1 MAKLQGSVVVDDSKF
16 YLNGVC
22 ECYNCQERYAIDGG
36 KQNRVIVRYEKIK
49 STKGA
54 MRELDRWVCGV
65 DYEIPTRV
73 VEYNGKY
80 DEYENP
86 ILEVYGCES

>member
-1 MAKLQGSVVVDDSKF
+1 MAKLNGSVVVNGSKF

-22 ECYNCQERYAIDGG
+22 DCYNCQERYAIDGG
-36 KQNRVIVRYEKIK
+36 KQNRVIVRYEKVK

-54 MRELDRWVCGV
+54 MIELSRWVCGV

-80 DEYENP
+80 DEYKNH
-86 ILEVYGCES
+86 ILEVYECES

>member
-1 MAKLQGSVVVDDSKF
+1 MAKLRGSVDVDDKAF

-22 ECYNCQERYAIDGG
+22 DCYNCQERYAIDGG
-36 KQNRVIVRYEKIK
+36 KRNKVIVRYEKIK

-54 MRELDRWVCGV
+54 MKELARWVCGV

-80 DEYENP
+80 DEYVNP
-86 ILEVYGCES
+86 VWEVSECEI

>member
-1 MAKLQGSVVVDDSKF
+1 MAKLRGSVVVDDRTF

-22 ECYNCQERYAIDGG
+22 DCYNCQKRYAIDGG
-36 KQNRVIVRYEKIK
+36 KRNEVIVRYEKIK

-54 MRELDRWVCGV
+54 MNELFKWVCGV
-65 DYEIPTRV
+65 DNEIPTRV
-73 VEYNGKY
+73 VEYSGKY

-86 ILEVYGCES
+86 ILEVYECES

>member
-1 MAKLQGSVVVDDSKF
+1 MAKLRGSVVVDDRTF

-22 ECYNCQERYAIDGG
+22 DCYNCQKRYAIDGG
-36 KQNRVIVRYEKIK
+36 KRNEVIVRYEKIK

-54 MRELDRWVCGV
+54 MNELFKWVCGV

-73 VEYNGKY
+73 VEYSGKY
-80 DEYENP
+80 DE
-86 ILEVYGCES
+86 